1 MTGHRAAHG
10 TASVHEGPA
19 GAGVFEVLL
28 QHGLHGAEGAVGGG
42 GTGVHWTADC
52 RQHMGGER
60 RQTLHVLQ
68 AGVEIAAGD
77 HGAAERLQQLGGHAD
92 QFILDR
98 LGLCGP
104 SDDLAAGETGAVKIV
119 LVGHQP
125 RQPLSVGDAGLIAW
139 VIEQAQASV
148 GGALGI
154 GVLRH
159 HEHREVIGDVF
170 RQHRHRRRCFHVTAH
185 QATFSIIWWCST

>member
-1 MTGHRAAHG
+1 MAGNGATNG
-10 TASVHEGPA
+10 TAAVHEGPA
-19 GAGVFEVLL
+19 GAGVVEVLV
-28 QHGLHGAEGAVGGG
+28 QNGLHSTEGAVGGG
-42 GTGVHWTADC
+42 GTGVHRAADR

-77 HGAAERLQQLGGHAD
+77 HRAVKRLQQLGGDAD
-92 QFILDR
+92 QLILD
-98 LGLCGP
+98 GIGFSGP
-104 SDDLAAGETGAVKIV
+104 GNDLAAGETGAVKIV

-125 RQPLSVGDAGLIAW
+125 RQPLAVCDAGLIAR
-139 VIEQAQASV
+139 VIEHPQASV

-154 GVLRH
+154 GVFRH

-170 RQHRHRRRCFHVTAH
+170 RQHRHGRRCFLAAAH